1 MLKISSKIICATI
14 FSILQIYITKILTKA
29 KSESINYKDVIGTV
43 LLIAITFIMYNV
55 NYSVESTIIRSLL
68 IIMVLRY
75 ILEESLFKIIIAYI
89 FLIFIT
95 TISELINYSILKQL
109 FSITVMRDSWY
120 GMLITNVSVA
130 VIVILIMK
138 IKYIS
143 NFVSNFIEKLN
154 KNNILKPI
162 VFLGISFIVILNI
175 LFNITQNQQNNHVY
189 ILDILIITIFLILV
203 TILVLDNDKYN
214 QLLTK
219 YDILLKYSADFE
231 DAIDE
236 IELNNH
242 EYKNQLAILR
252 SHVES
257 SDKKQALRIIKEM
270 SNESLQIN
278 SKFLVELKHIP
289 KGGIKGLIY
298 YKVMIAEQKDIN
310 ISINVSPNSQKLI
323 KLLIDDEV
331 KVLCKL
337 IGVYLDNAIE
347 AAENTEKKI
356 VSVEIYPLD
365 NKLNLV
371 FSNSIENMKLNLDEI
386 NKKGISTKGEGRGKG
401 LYLVNKLI
409 SKNNWLICKS
419 KIINNFY
426 VQYIEINKKAS

>member
-1 MLKISSKIICATI
+1 MLKILSKIICALI
-14 FSILQIYITKILTKA
+14 FSLLQIYITKVLTNSKR
-29 KSESINYKDVIGTV
+29 KLINYKSVIGTV
-43 LLIAITFIMYNV
+43 LLTVITFIMYNV

-89 FLIFIT
+89 FLILIT
-95 TISELINYSILKQL
+95 TISDLITYTIIKQF
-109 FSITVMRDSWY
+109 FSIVIMRDSWY
-120 GMLITNVSVA
+120 GMLITNASVA
-130 VIVILIMK
+130 IIVILIIK

-143 NFVSNFIEKLN
+143 KFVSKFIEKLN

-162 VFLGISFIVILNI
+162 IFMGLSFIVILNI
-175 LFNITQNQQNNHVY
+175 LFNITQNQQNTHIY

-214 QLLTK
+214 QLLTQ

-257 SDKKQALRIIKEM
+257 NDKKQALKIIKEM

-298 YKVMIAEQKDIN
+298 YKVMIAEQKNIN

-323 KLLIDDEV
+323 RLLNDEEV

-347 AAENTEKKI
+347 AAENTEKKL
-356 VSVEIYPLD
+356 VSIEIYPLN

-371 FSNSIENMKLNLDEI
+371 FSNSIEGVKLNLDEI

-426 VQYIEINKKAS
+426 VQYIEINKKTS

>member
-1 MLKISSKIICATI
+1 MLKILSKIICALI
-14 FSILQIYITKILTKA
+14 FSLLQIYITKVLTNSKR
-29 KSESINYKDVIGTV
+29 KLINYKSVIGTV
-43 LLIAITFIMYNV
+43 LLTVITFIMYNV
-55 NYSVESTIIRSLL
+55 NYSVESTIIRGLL
-68 IIMVLRY
+68 TVIALTY
-75 ILEESLFKIIIAYI
+75 ILEEPILKIVIGYI
-89 FLIFIT
+89 FIIFLT
-95 TISELINYSILKQL
+95 TISELINYGILTNL
-109 FSITVMRDSWY
+109 FSISTLRDSWY

-130 VIVILIMK
+130 IIILLIMK
-138 IKYIS
+138 VKYIS
-143 NFVSNFIEKLN
+143 KFMSNFIEKLN

-162 VFLGISFIVILNI
+162 IFFVLSFIVILNI
-175 LFNITQNQQNNHVY
+175 LFNITQNQQNTETY
-189 ILDILIITIFLILV
+189 ILDICIISIFLILV
-203 TILVLDNDKYN
+203 AILILDNDKYN
-214 QLLTK
+214 QLLTQ

-257 SDKKQALRIIKEM
+257 NDKKQALKIIKEM

-298 YKVMIAEQKDIN
+298 YKVMIAEQKNIN

-323 KLLIDDEV
+323 RLLNDEEV

-347 AAENTEKKI
+347 AAENTEKKL
-356 VSVEIYPLD
+356 VSIEIYPLN

-371 FSNSIENMKLNLDEI
+371 FSNSIEGVKLNLDEI

-426 VQYIEINKKAS
+426 VQYIEINKKTS